1 MASDLVTLA
10 WNNAG
15 QPAPT
20 TAATQTGECARC
32 GAATDLVRVTQAVSK
47 KFTSYGSWLNPRSRA
62 GLCPACV
69 WIYRTPEL
77 RSENHRL
84 TPTTLT
90 APSKEDVHRELS
102 AGVLACDVAL
112 VVPIRPGRKHL
123 FEWAQFGEITTDN
136 GQLSWTDADAARLRA
151 ATALVDDGFGSRSL
165 HEPVPPWPR
174 FRHIPSPDQAA
185 TLALWQELTPWRES
199 PMWLTLA
206 QRILPTHLE
215 TTTRKVPA

>member
-112 VVPIRPGRKHL
+112 VVPIRPGRNTCLSGRSSVKSPP
-123 FEWAQFGEITTDN
+123 ITVN
-136 GQLSWTDADAARLRA
+136 CHG
-151 ATALVDDGFGSRSL
+151 
-165 HEPVPPWPR
+165 
-174 FRHIPSPDQAA
+174 
-185 TLALWQELTPWRES
+185 
-199 PMWLTLA
+199 LTLT
-206 QRILPTHLE
+206 LPGCEL
-215 TTTRKVPA
+215 RPR